1 MEVDNHGTRAE
12 AKADG
17 RQKECGWMMNLLLSE
32 AENGRWGFREGVLS
46 KVVTPCKGE
55 PRMSSGSFSV
65 MGVSQA
71 GTCRMVET
79 EMLGNGGVSK
89 ASQRSRAQISE

>member
-1 MEVDNHGTRAE
+1 MT
-12 AKADG
+12 
-17 RQKECGWMMNLLLSE
+17 NLMLSE
-32 AENGRWGFREGVLS
+32 AKNRRWGFQEGVSS

-55 PRMSSGSFSV
+55 PRVPSGSFSV

-79 EMLGNGGVSK
+79 EVLGNGGVSK
-89 ASQRSRAQISE
+89 VSQRS